1 MSGILLQR
9 QRNNT
14 VYIVCSWIGDRHVD
28 VSRCRHVHGV
38 CGRAIQ
44 HRIDCTVSSVSVWI
58 VRWRGL
64 CIMCCLCARPV
75 RRRRGGGGG
84 VRSEQ
89 CGITVRGVSGGAC
102 AGVGRADAVRGV
114 RRGLDDGHA
123 EPDGRRALHGVCGG
137 AVQCGV
143 DGGVL
148 GVWGGIGDGGV
159 EQDGGDIV
167 HGVWR
172 GSVQQCVDCSVHIVR
187 SWLLSG

>member
-1 MSGILLQR
+1 MPSVSCGISDGHAAGCR
-9 QRNNT
+9 
-14 VYIVCSWIGDRHVD
+14 RHD
-28 VSRCRHVHGV
+28 LHGMPRGAVHQHIDHGLCGLSERDASERECGRVRGV
-38 CGRAIQ
+38 CGGA
-44 HRIDCTVSSVSVWI
+44 
-58 VRWRGL
+58 VRSRH
-64 CIMCCLCARPV
+64 
-75 RRRRGGGGG
+75 GGSGG

-114 RRGLDDGHA
+114 RRGLGDGHA
-123 EPDGRRALHGVCGG
+123 EHDGRRALHGVCGG